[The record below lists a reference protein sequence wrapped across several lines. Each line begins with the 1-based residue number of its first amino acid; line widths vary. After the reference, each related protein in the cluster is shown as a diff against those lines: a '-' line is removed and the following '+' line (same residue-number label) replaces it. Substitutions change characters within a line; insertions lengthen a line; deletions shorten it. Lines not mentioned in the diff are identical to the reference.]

1 MCGWLK
7 GKRMFVTISML
18 LILTL
23 ILVSGCSGSKQPAAP
38 EKPTLVFADAGWD
51 SVRFHNEVAGFI
63 IENAFGYKTDVI
75 AGTTPSTYT
84 GLKRGDIDIY
94 METWTDNIES
104 YPADVKNG
112 EVLELSVNFDDD
124 MQGLYVPTYVIKG
137 DDKRGIKPLAPD
149 LKYVTDLAK
158 YPQIFQ
164 DPEDKKKGRIYG
176 AIPGW
181 AVDKIM
187 QEKIKSYGLD
197 KTYNYFSPGS
207 DTALATSMVQ
217 AVEKGEPWVGY
228 YWEPTWI
235 IGKYDMTLLEE
246 APYDKDKFVPGDYK
260 CSFPAIEVTIAAN
273 SKLPAKAPE
282 VVEFLKKYQ
291 TNSAITSQAL
301 AYMEEKKVDS
311 KATAKW
317 FLQNNKDMWTK
328 WLTPEAAKKVEEA
341 LK

>member
-1 MCGWLK
+1 MNGLVK
-7 GKRMFVTISML
+7 QKKKLIMLSL
-18 LILTL
+18 LIIVS
-23 ILVSGCSGSKQPAAP
+23 ILMVSGCSGNKPAPAP
-38 EKPTLVFADAGWD
+38 AKPTLVFADAGWD
-51 SVRFHNEVAGFI
+51 SIRFHNEVAMFI
-63 IENAFGYKTDVI
+63 IEKAYGYKTDVI
-75 AGTTPSTYT
+75 AGTTPATYT
-84 GLKRGDIDIY
+84 GLKQGDIDIY
-94 METWTDNIES
+94 MEIWTDNLES

-137 DDKRGIKPLAPD
+137 DEKRGIKPMAPD
-149 LKYVTDLAK
+149 LKYVADLAK
-158 YPQIFQ
+158 YAHVFK
-164 DPEDKKKGRIYG
+164 DVEDKKKGRIYG

-181 AVDKIM
+181 AVDEIM
-187 QEKIKSYGLD
+187 KEKIKNYGLD

-246 APYDKDKFVPGDYK
+246 GPYDKAKWVAGDYK
-260 CSFPAIEVTIAAN
+260 CNFPAVRVTVGTS
-273 SKLPAKAPE
+273 SKMPAKAPE
-282 VVEFLKKYQ
+282 VVEFLKKYE

-317 FLQNNKDMWTK
+317 FLQNNKDMWSK
-328 WLTPEAAKKVEEA
+328 WVSQDAAKKIEEA